1 MENNYFEQF
10 NALGK
15 TATESAKAIETINAK
30 IIGQLT
36 QKNMELFS
44 SAIEINN
51 KFVSLLGNTKDVQT
65 LLAEQAQLTSEYT
78 GKVIEV
84 MRDASEI
91 VVGSSDEYQA
101 WFEDSLKG
109 AADFGR
115 VATTTLNKNA
125 A

>member
-1 MENNYFEQF
+1 
-10 NALGK
+10 
-15 TATESAKAIETINAK
+15 
-30 IIGQLT
+30 
-36 QKNMELFS
+36 MELFS